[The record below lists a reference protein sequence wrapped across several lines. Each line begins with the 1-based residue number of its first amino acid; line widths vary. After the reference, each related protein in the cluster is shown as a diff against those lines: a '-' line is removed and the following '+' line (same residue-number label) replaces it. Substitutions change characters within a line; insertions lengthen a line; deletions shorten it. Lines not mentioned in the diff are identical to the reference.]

1 MICVCWASA
10 RAAEWMEHK
19 KRCCADGDELKGP
32 SEGDKGSGEGGGR
45 EMRARSQ
52 VPTAQ
57 LVDKPPLWQ
66 LSLMQ
71 GWAKGLAPLR
81 LYICLHPI
89 LCATSFRPV
98 LYNLL
103 PPSNLHDNFPPSP
116 FHRWPSVPPPPS
128 LPPTPDPAIA
138 TQMEFY
144 TRPSHQLYTAPHSH
158 SMYLDM
164 GSEPPHWSVATSSER
179 STLDTPPAPTPTS
192 AERYDPL
199 GMLQVSE
206 AETARIA
213 MVAQH
218 PPKQFPY
225 LVRPGVMSDG
235 RWTFNHPDVLA
246 YMENPVEGLPESPV
260 GFHAMLYV
268 LAALHILTWPNHP
281 MWSWFWPK
289 NSWAQVADFI
299 FAFMGACHRPF
310 FRSPH
315 SLILL
320 TSSASEA
327 SPSAIVYPYAHAC
340 RETLVRSVCRNW
352 KGIHAHAD
360 RRAGVEEDTI
370 DARWKAVCRRSS
382 LTVPQKWL
390 SVLLRGV
397 ALPTA
402 KKTTRRPPPPART
415 TTRRPTPAVNKDMQ
429 PTRTSARVAE
439 RLRTSLEKSVP
450 PTPAEAGPSE
460 TGTREANKPL
470 RPSPLAKS
478 PAEADDIP
486 VAGPQEPVQPK
497 SASTRARSQRAKKQ
511 SAKAATG
518 AAVPIRTSARLVPR
532 ERSASTSSS
541 TAVASGAEPRGRSSS
556 SSSTAIDAPADV
568 KGKGKVKEVVAD
580 EDVEMA
586 VEEAPEPVEVA
597 QPAPP
602 KRATRAQTRAT
613 RVATVEPVAKPEPE
627 IEEKTT
633 KASKRKR
640 AADPPADAEQ
650 EEAAPE
656 PPKKRSRPTKARNVR
671 RR

>member
-1 MICVCWASA
+1 
-10 RAAEWMEHK
+10 
-19 KRCCADGDELKGP
+19 
-32 SEGDKGSGEGGGR
+32 
-45 EMRARSQ
+45 
-52 VPTAQ
+52 
-57 LVDKPPLWQ
+57 
-66 LSLMQ
+66 
-71 GWAKGLAPLR
+71 
-81 LYICLHPI
+81 
-89 LCATSFRPV
+89 
-98 LYNLL
+98 
-103 PPSNLHDNFPPSP
+103 
-116 FHRWPSVPPPPS
+116 
-128 LPPTPDPAIA
+128 
-138 TQMEFY
+138 MEFY
-144 TRPSHQLYTAPHSH
+144 TRPSHQLYTAPQSH
-158 SMYLDM
+158 FMYLDM
-164 GSEPPHWSVATSSER
+164 DSEPPRWSVATSSER
-179 STLDTPPAPTPTS
+179 STLDNPPAPTPAS

-206 AETARIA
+206 AETARVA

-218 PPKQFPY
+218 PPKEFPY

-235 RWTFNHPDVLA
+235 RWTSNHPDVLA

-260 GFHAMLYV
+260 GFHAMLHV

-281 MWSWFWPK
+281 MWSWFWPR

-299 FAFMGACHRPF
+299 FAFM
-310 FRSPH
+310 
-315 SLILL
+315 
-320 TSSASEA
+320 EA
-327 SPSAIVYPYAHAC
+327 SPSAIMYPYAHAC
-340 RETLVRSVCRNW
+340 RETLVRSVYQNW

-360 RRAGVEEDTI
+360 RRAGVEEDTL
-370 DARWKAVCRRSS
+370 DAHWKAVCKRSS
-382 LTVPQKWL
+382 LMDPQKWP

-415 TTRRPTPAVNKDMQ
+415 TTRRPTPAINKDMQ

-439 RLRTSLEKSVP
+439 RLRASLEKSVP

-470 RPSPLAKS
+470 RPSPLANS

-486 VAGPQEPVQPK
+486 AAGPQEPVQPK
-497 SASTRARSQRAKKQ
+497 SVSTRARSQRAKKQ
-511 SAKAATG
+511 SANAATG
-518 AAVPIRTSARLVPR
+518 AVVPTRTSARLVPR

-568 KGKGKVKEVVAD
+568 KGKGKAKDVIAD

-586 VEEAPEPVEVA
+586 VAEAPKPVEVT
-597 QPAPP
+597 QLAPQ

-627 IEEKTT
+627 VEEKTT
-633 KASKRKR
+633 KGSKRKR
-640 AADPPADAEQ
+640 AADLPADAEQ
-650 EEAAPE
+650 EETAPE